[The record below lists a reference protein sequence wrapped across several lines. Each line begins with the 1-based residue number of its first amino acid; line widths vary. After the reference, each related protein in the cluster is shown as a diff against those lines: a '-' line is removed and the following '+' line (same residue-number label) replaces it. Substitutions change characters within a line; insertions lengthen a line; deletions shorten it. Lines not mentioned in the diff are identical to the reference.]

1 MIPTNQIKKQLNNTL
16 EETDF
21 TKLGKKYKGKV
32 RDNYILGDKRII
44 ITTDRIS
51 AFDRVLGTIP
61 FKGQVLNQ
69 MTCFWFEKTKQI
81 AKNHLI
87 EDIDPNVVVAKQCKP
102 MPVEMVVRG
111 YITGV
116 TKTSAW
122 YNYNNGV
129 RNFCGNLSP
138 EGMKKDQRFDE
149 PILTPST
156 KAEKGGHDESVSKKD
171 ILKRGIVSED
181 DFDTMEKA
189 SFSLFEFGSRLLE
202 KQGLILVDTKYEFGK
217 DNDENIV
224 LIDEMHTPDSSRFWF
239 LDTYEELFE
248 RGEEQRKLDKEY
260 VRKWLADQ
268 GYLGDGE
275 PPKLL
280 DDVRIEA
287 AKRYIKAYELITGM
301 DFRVSKK
308 TIMERIEKNLIN
320 VGYLKE

>member
-21 TKLGKKYKGKV
+21 EKLGKKYKGKV
-32 RDNYILGDKRII
+32 RDNYIWGDKRVI

-69 MTCFWFEKTKQI
+69 MTCFWFEKTKTI
-81 AKNHLI
+81 VKNHLI
-87 EDIDPNVVVAKQCKP
+87 ESIDPNVVIAKQCKP

-129 RNFCGNLSP
+129 RNFCGNLLP
-138 EGMKKDQRFDE
+138 EDMKKDQRFDE

-156 KAEKGGHDESVSKKD
+156 KAEKESHDESVSKKD
-171 ILKRGIVSED
+171 ILKRGVVSKD
-181 DFDTMEKA
+181 DFDAMEEA
-189 SFSLFEFGSRLLE
+189 SFGLFEFGSRLLE

-217 DNDENIV
+217 DKEGNIV
-224 LIDEMHTPDSSRFWF
+224 LIDEIHTPDSSRFWF
-239 LDTYEELFE
+239 LDTYVELFE
-248 RGEEQRKLDKEY
+248 KGNEQRKLDKEY

-275 PPKLL
+275 PPKLVN
-280 DDVRIEA
+280 DVRVEA
-287 AKRYIKAYELITGM
+287 AKRYIKAYELITGQ
-301 DFRVSKK
+301 DFNVGKK
-308 TIMERIEKNLIN
+308 SIKNRIEENLMKS
-320 VGYLKE
+320 GYLRC